1 MALRAALAGLQ
12 YGPCCSKG
20 GAKRG
25 QACASPAR
33 NQAPSKRFCSIS
45 IMPETQPEHAPVQ
58 ILMSTYNGAHWIEA
72 QLESF
77 LAQSHLYW
85 QLWVSDDGSSDTT
98 RDILRAFDA
107 RNPGKLVAVLEGPGK
122 GSAANFMHLLC
133 HDALPSG
140 IVALSDQDD
149 VWHPHKLKRAV
160 SALQRA
166 GPAPCVWSARYRI
179 TDARQRPLWGS
190 PVWTRGPSLGNALVQ
205 NILSGHTLT
214 LNAAALAQVRAAGPQ
229 DVPFHDW
236 WIYLLMMATG
246 ARALVDSEIVLDY
259 RQHGGNVIG
268 QRGSARAR
276 ASRMNALLRG
286 TLQDWIAQNLQALAQ
301 ANALPLTR
309 EAETLLQNWP
319 GGRALQRIGLMRAF
333 DIHRQSRHET
343 VLLYLSAAMGRI

>member
-1 MALRAALAGLQ
+1 
-12 YGPCCSKG
+12 
-20 GAKRG
+20 
-25 QACASPAR
+25 
-33 NQAPSKRFCSIS
+33 
-45 IMPETQPEHAPVQ
+45 MPETQPEHAPVQ

-246 ARALVDSEIVLDY
+246 ARA
-259 RQHGGNVIG
+259 GGL
-268 QRGSARAR
+268 RDRAR
-276 ASRMNALLRG
+276 LPSAWRECNWPTRLGAG
-286 TLQDWIAQNLQALAQ
+286 EQDERFAAQNLQALAQ